1 MTINDYL
8 LALQEELIK
17 RDVEGRLLPKETAK
31 GMGALVTLRGL
42 LEKR

>member
-1 MTINDYL
+1 MTINDHL

-17 RDVEGRLLPKETAK
+17 RDVEGRLLPKETSK
-31 GMGALVTLRGL
+31 GMSALVILRGL